1 MAQIATVAAITGT
14 GTVFAVNAQG
24 VSRALKAGDILQ
36 KGETIRTTGDVRVE
50 LIMDDGRLLAVAP
63 NQVMRL
69 DDSVSESDQRPTA
82 QDSAVTT
89 PGATAD
95 TVIQALERGGDLS
108 TQLEATAA
116 GLGGGGGADGGISFV
131 QLLRITEGVDPLAYD
146 YSFTAPDLPP
156 DLQTTPLVES
166 VVEPVEPPAPVTVS
180 QTLLVEE
187 ESVPTEGGVIG
198 NDEDDGNDY
207 TASGS
212 VWSGGASG
220 VVTTI
225 TIAGFA
231 PVTVAPGG
239 STVSFDQD
247 GNPIPS
253 DSQATAAAQLTVNP
267 DGTYTFTVLGA
278 MNHEAGGGEN
288 DLDLPLVVL
297 SGTASD
303 GAPTTVNLSLSVQDD
318 VPTASISLVGEA
330 SVTVDESKDADDPS
344 DALGQASAVLV
355 SASGSTYGADEEGAT
370 TEFSLTVTDGT
381 DSGLA
386 TTDGTAIY
394 LYATEAG
401 VIEGRVGGENGA
413 DADGA
418 VAFSMSI
425 DDAGEVT
432 LTQYLSLYHPD
443 ADDADDSVS
452 LANGLVT
459 AVVTVTDGDGDVET
473 ADVEVGSL
481 FIFKDDGPT
490 AAIGLT
496 EDTVTVDETADGDDV
511 TGALGQASATLVTS
525 TGSSYGAD
533 EEGATTEFSLTVTD
547 GTDSGLATTDGTA
560 IYLYATEAGV
570 IEGRVGGENGADAD
584 GAVAFSMSI
593 DDAGEVTLTQYLS
606 LYHPDADD
614 ADDSVSLANGLVTA
628 VVTVTDGDGDV
639 ETADVEVGS
648 LFIFKDDG
656 PSITVSAVAAADA
669 LVVDETN
676 LVLNASANFADNF
689 SSTPSYGADGMGG
702 VTSAYTLSI
711 TGGDGADSGLDNLA
725 GASILLYNN
734 AGVIEGREG
743 DTVYFTVG
751 VVGGTVTLDQQI
763 AIKHPDGTNPDDAV
777 TLANA
782 NLIVLT
788 RTDTI
793 TDGDGDKSTGSA
805 SINIGTALSFKD
817 DGPVISS
824 VMDAVLS
831 SATSISFNGLYT
843 ADFGADGLDFM
854 SVALGAG
861 GSVGATQVTFVQG
874 TPINGVTQVDVK
886 NGTTVLFSFYYT
898 TTTDAVSDGGDGSI
912 KFEAFG
918 DAGTANPFFTLTVNG
933 DGTYNFQMLSNTLLS
948 TSSTTVNGDDF
959 SAFGPTGQ
967 VATADE
973 SLVIN
978 GSGNI
983 NASANGIGVANPQIT
998 KGEALTLDFASQQ
1011 SFVSFS
1017 MQQWTGGGTA
1027 KIKLTMSDEGLIAGD
1042 RVDLEGITFDIAKP
1056 SSGNIIVKVV
1066 VDVSLEEAYFVN
1078 EGNVYTVY
1086 VTTEFDDVKLEY
1098 ISGTPGFN
1106 INSINYDQTTTTVV
1120 EDMTLNFQL
1129 SATDGDGDSYTL
1141 ADALTIAMRDP
1152 NEVLSTTSD
1161 PAIDATPGVVL
1172 VGNGENDALLGGT
1185 GDDILIGGA
1194 GDDSLTGGAGAD
1206 VFRWSL
1212 SDVGTEDSPAIDYI
1226 TDFNKDGA
1234 DTLDLADLLPEESS
1248 DNLSAYLDFTTEGDH
1263 AVLNVS
1269 TTAGGDVVQKVVFEN
1284 YASFNDLAATFE
1296 GAIDSAALITKMKES
1311 GNLITD

>member
-355 SASGSTYGADEEGAT
+355 SASGST
-370 TEFSLTVTDGT
+370 
-381 DSGLA
+381 
-386 TTDGTAIY
+386 
-394 LYATEAG
+394 
-401 VIEGRVGGENGA
+401 
-413 DADGA
+413 
-418 VAFSMSI
+418 
-425 DDAGEVT
+425 
-432 LTQYLSLYHPD
+432 
-443 ADDADDSVS
+443 
-452 LANGLVT
+452 
-459 AVVTVTDGDGDVET
+459 
-473 ADVEVGSL
+473 
-481 FIFKDDGPT
+481 
-490 AAIGLT
+490 
-496 EDTVTVDETADGDDV
+496 
-511 TGALGQASATLVTS
+511 
-525 TGSSYGAD
+525 YGAD